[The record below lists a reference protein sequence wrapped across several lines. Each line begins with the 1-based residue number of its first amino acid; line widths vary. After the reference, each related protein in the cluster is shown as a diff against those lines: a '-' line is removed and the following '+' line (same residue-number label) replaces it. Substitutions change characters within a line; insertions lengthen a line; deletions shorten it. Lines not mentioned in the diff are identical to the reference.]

1 MKRCIFVGIFLS
13 ILNAEWIMFSDSKDT
28 YIYNNQSGEI
38 FIRYKMGEQNY
49 KDVFVK
55 MPRGMF
61 PNEIQDSKTSQ
72 SIQLQLQQNTQ
83 VDKDLEQRKLEALK
97 KSQEA
102 LNNALDF

>member
-1 MKRCIFVGIFLS
+1 MKKYIVLGMFVS
-13 ILNAEWIMFSDSKDT
+13 ILNAQWIMFSDSKDT
-28 YIYNNQSGEI
+28 YIYNNQSGEV

-55 MPRGMF
+55 MPRGML
-61 PNEIQDSKTSQ
+61 PNEMQDSKTSQ
-72 SIQLQLQQNTQ
+72 STQLQSQPNTQ
-83 VDKDLEQRKLEALK
+83 TNQDLEQRKLEALK